1 MKNPRRPARRYQFA
15 ARSESIDLQ
24 ATVNK
29 AQLNR
34 LLRLM
39 AKTKIGEK
47 ITVKIIT
54 L

>member
-1 MKNPRRPARRYQFA
+1 MKKPRRPTKRYQFT

-34 LLRLM
+34 LLKLM
-39 AKTKIGEK
+39 AKTRIGEK
-47 ITVKIIT
+47 ITIKIIT